1 MDYYFYNII
10 RRGFLTMTDKRKAI
24 KEMTIKFAYLKI
36 PNLHQ
41 KNPQKTVSFK
51 SRIQGQIKK

>member
-1 MDYYFYNII
+1 
-10 RRGFLTMTDKRKAI
+10 MTDKRKAI